1 MRQFHIFSPLWT
13 PESKILI
20 LGSFPSVK
28 SREQGFFYGHPQ
40 NRFWKLM
47 ARLLQEEVPTTIE
60 EKRAMILKHNIS
72 LWDVIESC
80 EIVGSSDSSIKDV
93 KVNDLGMIVKNSQV
107 RHVFTNGGKSHEMYV
122 KYGEALTGI
131 KAIKLPSTS
140 PANAAFSLEKLAAE
154 WACILKSL

>member
-1 MRQFHIFSPLWT
+1 MITHPIPPVYDVNSRV
-13 PESKILI
+13 LI

-28 SREQGFFYGHPQ
+28 SREAGFFYGHPQ
-40 NRFWKLM
+40 NRFWKVLS
-47 ARLLQEEVPTTIE
+47 AVLECPEPRTAE
-60 EKRAMILKHNIS
+60 EKKQMLLSHHIA

>member
-1 MRQFHIFSPLWT
+1 MGASVLGRQST
-13 PESKILI
+13 PSMLPKPAAIM
-20 LGSFPSVK
+20 LGTENSLETVQER
-28 SREQGFFYGHPQ
+28 REF
-40 NRFWKLM
+40 
-47 ARLLQEEVPTTIE
+47 LLSHRI
-60 EKRAMILKHNIS
+60 A

-107 RHVFTNGGKSHEMYV
+107 RHVFANGGKSYEMYG

-131 KAIKLPSTS
+131 PAIKLPSTS

-154 WACILKSL
+154 WGCILEHL